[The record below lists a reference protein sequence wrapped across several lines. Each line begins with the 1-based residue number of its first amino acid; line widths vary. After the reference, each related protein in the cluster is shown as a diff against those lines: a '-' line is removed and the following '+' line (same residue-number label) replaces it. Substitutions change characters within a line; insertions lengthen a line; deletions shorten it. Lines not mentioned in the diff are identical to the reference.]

1 MLSNTIGSCDDAIN
15 IANSLHPFLMGFP
28 KINAQ
33 TVLHVATLAT
43 MGFAL
48 WMMFVWVPTDI
59 NQGVVQRI
67 LYIHVPVAWVS
78 MVAIVGVA
86 AASVIYLITKNETW
100 DRLAVS
106 MAEVG
111 VMFGAIML
119 ISGMVWAK
127 PVWEVWWTGEA
138 KLTTALILFF
148 IYVAYLLFRA
158 YFPPGD
164 QRMRLSAIIAII
176 GAIDTPIIYYASVL
190 WQEAHPPLVVGPIA
204 EEENLVAAEIGLTLL
219 VSVIAFT
226 FLFFSLLVAR
236 LGLARMETEHEVLKF
251 QSSRTTAGASS

>member
-1 MLSNTIGSCDDAIN
+1 
-15 IANSLHPFLMGFP
+15 MGP
-28 KINAQ
+28 LKISAQ
-33 TVLHVATLAT
+33 TVLHVATLIA
-43 MGFAL
+43 MAFAL
-48 WMMFVWVPTDI
+48 WMMFAWVPTDI

-67 LYIHVPVAWVS
+67 LYIHVPTAWVS

-86 AASVIYLITKNETW
+86 AASVMYLITKREKW

-111 VMFGAIML
+111 VMFGAVML

-148 IYVAYLLFRA
+148 IYVAYLMFRA
-158 YFPPGD
+158 YFPAGD

-176 GAIDTPIIYYASVL
+176 GAIDTPIIYYASNL
-190 WQEAHPPLVVGPIA
+190 WQEAHPPLVVGPVA
-204 EEENLVAAEIGLTLL
+204 EEENLVAAQIGLTLL

-226 FLFFSLLVAR
+226 FLFFSLLTAR
-236 LGLARMETEHEVLKF
+236 LGLARMESEYEALEF
-251 QSSRTTAGASS
+251 QTSRSAVSAN

>member
-1 MLSNTIGSCDDAIN
+1 
-15 IANSLHPFLMGFP
+15 MGFL
-28 KINAQ
+28 KIRAQ
-33 TVLHVATLAT
+33 TVLHVATLVA
-43 MGFAL
+43 MAFAL

-78 MVAIVGVA
+78 MVAIIGVA
-86 AASVIYLITKNETW
+86 AASVTYLITKRETW
-100 DRLAVS
+100 DRIAAS

-148 IYVAYLLFRA
+148 VYVAYLMFRA

-190 WQEAHPPLVVGPIA
+190 WQEAHPPLVVGPVA
-204 EEENLVAAEIGLTLL
+204 EEENLVAGQIVLTLL

-226 FLFFSLLVAR
+226 FLFFSLLTAR
-236 LGLARMETEHEVLKF
+236 LSLAKMENDHEVLKYRIGHPEM
-251 QSSRTTAGASS
+251 SAS

>member
-1 MLSNTIGSCDDAIN
+1 
-15 IANSLHPFLMGFP
+15 MGFP

-33 TVLHVATLAT
+33 TVLHVATMVA

-59 NQGVVQRI
+59 NQGVVQRS
-67 LYIHVPVAWVS
+67 LYIHVPTAWVS

-86 AASVIYLITKNETW
+86 VASVLYLVTKNETW

-148 IYVAYLLFRA
+148 IYVAYLMFRA

-176 GAIDTPIIYYASVL
+176 GAIDSPIIYYASVL
-190 WQEAHPPLVVGPIA
+190 WQEAHPPLVIGPIA

-226 FLFFSLLVAR
+226 FLFFSLLIAR
-236 LGLARMETEHEVLKF
+236 LGLARMENEHEVLKY
-251 QSSRTTAGASS
+251 QASRLTAGTGS

>member
-1 MLSNTIGSCDDAIN
+1 
-15 IANSLHPFLMGFP
+15 MGFL
-28 KINAQ
+28 KIRAQ
-33 TVLHVATLAT
+33 TVLHVATLVA
-43 MGFAL
+43 MAFAL

-78 MVAIVGVA
+78 MVAIIGVA
-86 AASVIYLITKNETW
+86 AASVAYLITKREAW
-100 DRLAVS
+100 DRIAAS

-148 IYVAYLLFRA
+148 VYVAYLMFRA

-190 WQEAHPPLVVGPIA
+190 WQEAHPPLVVGPVA
-204 EEENLVAAEIGLTLL
+204 EEENLVAGQIVLTLL

-226 FLFFSLLVAR
+226 FLFFSLLTAR
-236 LGLARMETEHEVLKF
+236 LGLAKMENDHEVLKYRIGHPEM
-251 QSSRTTAGASS
+251 SVS

>member
-1 MLSNTIGSCDDAIN
+1 
-15 IANSLHPFLMGFP
+15 MGP
-28 KINAQ
+28 LKISAQ
-33 TVLHVATLAT
+33 TVLHVATLIA
-43 MGFAL
+43 MAFAL
-48 WMMFVWVPTDI
+48 WMMFAWVPTDI

-67 LYIHVPVAWVS
+67 LYIHVPSAWVS

-86 AASVIYLITKNETW
+86 VASVLYLITKREAW
-100 DRLAVS
+100 DRVAVS

-111 VMFGAIML
+111 VMFGAVML

-148 IYVAYLLFRA
+148 IYVAYLMFRA
-158 YFPPGD
+158 YFPAGD

-176 GAIDTPIIYYASVL
+176 GAIDTPIIYYASNL
-190 WQEAHPPLVVGPIA
+190 WQEAHPPLVVGPVA
-204 EEENLVAAEIGLTLL
+204 EEENLVAAQIGLTLL

-226 FLFFSLLVAR
+226 FLFFSLLTAR
-236 LGLARMETEHEVLKF
+236 LGLARMESEYQELEF
-251 QSSRTTAGASS
+251 QTSRSVASPN

>member
-1 MLSNTIGSCDDAIN
+1 
-15 IANSLHPFLMGFP
+15 MGFP

-33 TVLHVATLAT
+33 TVLHVATLVT
-43 MGFAL
+43 VGFAL

-67 LYIHVPVAWVS
+67 LYIHVPTAWVS

-86 AASVIYLITKNETW
+86 VASVLYLVTKNEKW

-148 IYVAYLLFRA
+148 IYVAYLMFRA

-164 QRMRLSAIIAII
+164 QRMRLSAIIAVI

-204 EEENLVAAEIGLTLL
+204 EEENLIAAEIGLTLL
-219 VSVIAFT
+219 VSVVAFT

-236 LGLARMETEHEVLKF
+236 LGLARMESEYEVLKF
-251 QSSRTTAGASS
+251 QASRSTASAGS

>member
-1 MLSNTIGSCDDAIN
+1 MGN
-15 IANSLHPFLMGFP
+15 IKFNSRM
-28 KINAQ
+28 
-33 TVLHVATLAT
+33 VLHIATLVA
-43 MGFAL
+43 MVFAL

-67 LYIHVPVAWVS
+67 LYIHVPVAWGS

-86 AASVIYLITKNETW
+86 AASVIYLITKNERW
-100 DRLAVS
+100 DHLAVS

-111 VMFGAIML
+111 VVFGAVML
-119 ISGMVWAK
+119 ISGMIWAK

-148 IYVAYLLFRA
+148 IYVAYLMFRA
-158 YFPPGD
+158 YFPAGD

-226 FLFFSLLVAR
+226 LLFGSLLATR
-236 LGLARMETEHEVLKF
+236 LGLARMESEYESLKF
-251 QSSRTTAGASS
+251 EKSRTVAEATS

>member
-1 MLSNTIGSCDDAIN
+1 
-15 IANSLHPFLMGFP
+15 MGFP

-33 TVLHVATLAT
+33 TVLHVATLVAVA
-43 MGFAL
+43 FAL
-48 WMMFVWVPTDI
+48 WVMFVWVPTDI

-86 AASVIYLITKNETW
+86 AASVAYLITKNETW
-100 DRLAVS
+100 DRVAVS

-148 IYVAYLLFRA
+148 IYVAYLMFRA

-226 FLFFSLLVAR
+226 LLFFSLMVAR
-236 LGLARMETEHEVLKF
+236 LGLARMESEYEVLKF
-251 QSSRTTAGASS
+251 QTSRKTAGVGP

>member
-1 MLSNTIGSCDDAIN
+1 
-15 IANSLHPFLMGFP
+15 MGFL
-28 KINAQ
+28 KIRAQ
-33 TVLHVATLAT
+33 TVLHVATLVA
-43 MGFAL
+43 MAFAL

-78 MVAIVGVA
+78 MVAIIGVA
-86 AASVIYLITKNETW
+86 VASVAYLITKRETW
-100 DRLAVS
+100 DRIAAS

-148 IYVAYLLFRA
+148 VYVAYLMFRA

-190 WQEAHPPLVVGPIA
+190 WQEAHPPLVVGPVA
-204 EEENLVAAEIGLTLL
+204 EEENLVAGQIVLTLL

-226 FLFFSLLVAR
+226 FLFFSLLTAR
-236 LGLARMETEHEVLKF
+236 LGLAKMENDHEVLKYRIGHPEM
-251 QSSRTTAGASS
+251 SAS

>member
-1 MLSNTIGSCDDAIN
+1 
-15 IANSLHPFLMGFP
+15 MGP
-28 KINAQ
+28 LKISAQ
-33 TVLHVATLAT
+33 TVLHVATLIA
-43 MGFAL
+43 MAFAL
-48 WMMFVWVPTDI
+48 WMMFAWVPTDI

-67 LYIHVPVAWVS
+67 LYIHVPSAWVS

-86 AASVIYLITKNETW
+86 VASVLYLITKREAW
-100 DRLAVS
+100 DRVAVS

-111 VMFGAIML
+111 VMFGAVML

-148 IYVAYLLFRA
+148 IYVAYLMFRA
-158 YFPPGD
+158 YFPAGD

-176 GAIDTPIIYYASVL
+176 GAIDTPIIYYASNL
-190 WQEAHPPLVVGPIA
+190 WQEAHPPLVVGPVA
-204 EEENLVAAEIGLTLL
+204 EEENLVAAQIGLTLL

-226 FLFFSLLVAR
+226 FLFFSLLTAR
-236 LGLARMETEHEVLKF
+236 LGLAKMESEYEALEIQT
-251 QSSRTTAGASS
+251 SRSVVSPN

>member
-1 MLSNTIGSCDDAIN
+1 MF
-15 IANSLHPFLMGFP
+15 LHAAAFLAM
-28 KINAQ
+28 
-33 TVLHVATLAT
+33 VV
-43 MGFAL
+43 AL
-48 WMMFVWVPTDI
+48 WMMFAWVPTDI

-86 AASVIYLITKNETW
+86 FASILYLKTKNEKW

-148 IYVAYLLFRA
+148 IYVAYLMFRA

-164 QRMRLSAIIAII
+164 QRMRLAAIIAII

-190 WQEAHPPLVVGPIA
+190 WQEAHPPLVVGPVA
-204 EEENLVAAEIGLTLL
+204 QEENLVAAEIGLTLL

-226 FLFFSLLVAR
+226 LLFFSLMTAR
-236 LGLARMETEHEVLKF
+236 IGLARIETEYEVLKLGIAKTPVAEA
-251 QSSRTTAGASS
+251 R

>member
-1 MLSNTIGSCDDAIN
+1 
-15 IANSLHPFLMGFP
+15 MGFL
-28 KINAQ
+28 KIRAQ
-33 TVLHVATLAT
+33 TALHVATLVA
-43 MGFAL
+43 MAFAL

-86 AASVIYLITKNETW
+86 VASVMYLITKRENW
-100 DRLAVS
+100 DRLAAS

-111 VMFGAIML
+111 VVFGAIML

-148 IYVAYLLFRA
+148 IYVAYLMFRA

-190 WQEAHPPLVVGPIA
+190 WQEAHPPLIVGPIA
-204 EEENLVAAEIGLTLL
+204 EEENLVAAQIGLTLL
-219 VSVIAFT
+219 VSVIAFS
-226 FLFFSLLVAR
+226 FLFFSLLVTR
-236 LGLARMETEHEVLKF
+236 LSLAKIEYDHEALKYRI
-251 QSSRTTAGASS
+251 SHPEMSAT

>member
-1 MLSNTIGSCDDAIN
+1 
-15 IANSLHPFLMGFP
+15 MGLP

-33 TVLHVATLAT
+33 TVLHVATLVA
-43 MGFAL
+43 MGFAI

-86 AASVIYLITKNETW
+86 GASVLYLITKKETW
-100 DRLAVS
+100 DRLSVS

-111 VMFGAIML
+111 VMFGALML

-176 GAIDTPIIYYASVL
+176 GAIDAPIIYYASEL

-226 FLFFSLLVAR
+226 FLFFSLLVTR
-236 LGLARMETEHEVLKF
+236 LGLARMESEHEVLKF
-251 QSSRTTAGASS
+251 QTSRSAARAGS